1 MKSLLTA
8 ADTANFAFVFLKPK
22 KKCSQELYLRKTG

>member
-8 ADTANFAFVFLKPK
+8 ADTANFAFVFSKPK
-22 KKCSQELYLRKTG
+22 KKYSQAPYLRRIG